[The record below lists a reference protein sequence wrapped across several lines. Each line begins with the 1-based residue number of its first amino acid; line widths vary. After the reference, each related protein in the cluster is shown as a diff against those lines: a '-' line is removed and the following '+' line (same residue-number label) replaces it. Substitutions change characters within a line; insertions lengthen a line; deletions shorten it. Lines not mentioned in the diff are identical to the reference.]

1 METLTA
7 TVIINL
13 LFSGLKIVGTEALK
27 ESGKELGKGVVGG
40 ITHVFTLIREKL
52 QAAGTE
58 GLLTRAE
65 KQPTDEKTLSKLAD
79 ELQTQIDEDKA
90 FSDKLQQLIKEVVAK
105 EPSLGTILT
114 NIKVQGSI
122 RAKDISQESSGSG
135 TQKILTDLD
144 VGGDIEVGNLTQKN

>member
-58 GLLTRAE
+58 GLLARAE
-65 KQPTDEKTLSKLAD
+65 KQPTDEKTLGKLAD
-79 ELQTQIDEDKA
+79 ELQTQIDEDNE
-90 FSDKLQQLIKEVVAK
+90 FSDKLQQLIKEVVASD
-105 EPSLGTILT
+105 PSLQTILK
-114 NIKVQGSI
+114 NIKVQGSLK
-122 RAKDISQESSGSG
+122 AGDVFQESSRSG
-135 TQKILTDLD
+135 TQEILTDAE
-144 VGGDIEVGNLTQKN
+144 VGGDIGLGNLTQKN